1 MNLRRTRAVA
11 KKEFLHILRDPRS
24 LTMALAVPLLMLLL
38 FGYGLTLDVDRIPTL
53 VYDSDKTPES
63 RELIAR
69 FQGSRFFQILDY
81 VNEYRT
87 IEKRIDQDQ
96 CLLAVVV
103 PQGYARELLAGREPQ
118 VQLIFDGS
126 DSNTASIARGY
137 ADTLLQVYAM
147 DVRTRALDRKG
158 GAKLNPPVDARLRVL
173 YNNELKSRNFI
184 VPGLIA
190 VILAII
196 ASLITSLTIAREWEM
211 GTMEQLLS
219 TPVRPAEL
227 VLGKLLAFFT
237 VGFIDMMV
245 SIAVGV
251 LVFRVPLRGDLLLLV
266 GATCLFLFGT
276 FCWGILISAVAR
288 SQVLAYQ
295 LGMVTSFLPAF
306 LLSGFVYSIENMP
319 PVIQAVTYIVPA
331 RYFVTLLKGVFLKGV
346 GIRILWG
353 EVVFLFAYGA
363 IVFFIATRKLRQK
376 VA

>member
-69 FQGSRFFQILDY
+69 FQGSRFFEILDF

-87 IEKRIDQDQ
+87 IEKRIDQDK

-103 PQGYARELLAGREPQ
+103 RQGYARELLAGREPQ

-137 ADTLLQVYAM
+137 ADILLQVYAM

-158 GAKLNPPVDARLRVL
+158 GAKLNPPVDGRLRVL
-173 YNNELKSRNFI
+173 YNSELKSRNFI

-196 ASLITSLTIAREWEM
+196 TALITSLTIAREWET

-219 TPVRPAEL
+219 TPLRPAEI
-227 VLGKLLAFFT
+227 VLGKMLAFFT
-237 VGFIDMMV
+237 LGFLDMV
-245 SIAVGV
+245 LSIAVGV
-251 LVFRVPLRGDLLLLV
+251 LIFQVPLRGNPLILV
-266 GATCLFLFGT
+266 GATCLFLLGSL
-276 FCWGILISAVAR
+276 CWGIFISAAAR
-288 SQVLAYQ
+288 TQVLAYQ
-295 LGMVTSFLPAF
+295 LGMLSSFLPAM
-306 LLSGFVYSIENMP
+306 LLSGFIYSIENMP
-319 PVIQAVTYIVPA
+319 AVIQAITYIVPA

-346 GIRILWG
+346 GLEILWG
-353 EVVFLFAYGA
+353 EIVFLF
-363 IVFFIATRKLRQK
+363 VFAALVFLAATRKLRQK

>member
-1 MNLRRTRAVA
+1 MNLRRTRAVT

-24 LTMALAVPLLMLLL
+24 LAMALAVPLVMLLL
-38 FGYGLTLDVDRIPTL
+38 FGYGLTLDVDHIPTL

-103 PQGYARELLAGREPQ
+103 PQGYARELLAGRAPQ

-126 DSNTASIARGY
+126 DSNTASIAKGY

-158 GAKLNPPVDARLRVL
+158 GARLNPPVDARLRVL
-173 YNNELKSRNFI
+173 YNNELKSRDFI
-184 VPGLIA
+184 VPGMIA

-196 ASLITSLTIAREWEM
+196 TALITSLTIAREWET

-219 TPVRPAEL
+219 TPLRPAEI
-227 VLGKLLAFFT
+227 VLGKMLAFFAL
-237 VGFIDMMV
+237 GFLDMV
-245 SIAVGV
+245 LSIAIGL
-251 LVFRVPLRGDLLLLV
+251 LVFQVPLRGNPLILV
-266 GATCLFLFGT
+266 GSTCLFLLGSL
-276 FCWGILISAVAR
+276 CWGIFISAAAR
-288 SQVLAYQ
+288 TQVMAYQ
-295 LGMVTSFLPAF
+295 MGMLSSFLPAMM
-306 LLSGFVYSIENMP
+306 LSGFIYSIENMP
-319 PVIQAVTYIVPA
+319 VVVQAITYVVPA
-331 RYFVTLLKGVFLKGV
+331 RYFVTILKGVFLKGV
-346 GIRILWG
+346 GLEILWG
-353 EVVFLFAYGA
+353 EAAFLFVFAA
-363 IVFFIATRKLRQK
+363 LVFFAATRKLRQK

>member
-1 MNLRRTRAVA
+1 MNLRRTKAVA

-24 LTMALAVPLLMLLL
+24 LAMALAVPLVMLLL
-38 FGYGLTLDVDRIPTL
+38 FGYGLTLYVDQIPTL

-81 VNEYRT
+81 VNEYHT
-87 IEKRIDQDQ
+87 IEKRIDQDK
-96 CLLAVVV
+96 CLLAVVI

-184 VPGLIA
+184 VPGMIA

-196 ASLITSLTIAREWEM
+196 TALITSLTIAREWET

-219 TPVRPAEL
+219 TPLRPAEI
-227 VLGKLLAFFT
+227 VLGKMLAFFAL
-237 VGFIDMMV
+237 GFLDMVM
-245 SIAVGV
+245 SIAIGV
-251 LVFRVPLRGDLLLLV
+251 LVFHVPLRGNPLILV
-266 GATCLFLFGT
+266 GSTCLFLLGSL
-276 FCWGILISAVAR
+276 CWGIFISAAAR
-288 SQVLAYQ
+288 TQVLAYQ
-295 LGMVTSFLPAF
+295 MGMLSTFLPAM
-306 LLSGFVYSIENMP
+306 LLSGFIYSIENMP
-319 PVIQAVTYIVPA
+319 VVIQAITHIVPA
-331 RYFVTLLKGVFLKGV
+331 RYFVTILKGVFLKGV
-346 GIRILWG
+346 GLEILWG
-353 EVVFLFAYGA
+353 EAVFLFIFAVL
-363 IVFFIATRKLRQK
+363 VFLAATRKMRQK

>member
-1 MNLRRTRAVA
+1 MNLRRTRAMA

-24 LTMALAVPLLMLLL
+24 LAMALAVPLLMLLL

-81 VNEYRT
+81 VNEYHT
-87 IEKRIDQDQ
+87 IERRIDQDQ

-103 PQGYARELLAGREPQ
+103 PQGYARELLAGRKPQ

-196 ASLITSLTIAREWEM
+196 ASLLTSLTIAREWEM

-219 TPVRPAEL
+219 TPVRPAEM

-237 VGFIDMMV
+237 LGFIDMAV

-251 LVFRVPLRGDLLLLV
+251 LIFRVPLRGDLLLLV

-288 SQVLAYQ
+288 TQVLAYQ
-295 LGMVTSFLPAF
+295 LGMVSSFLPAF

-331 RYFVTLLKGVFLKGV
+331 RYFVTILKGVFLKGV

-353 EVVFLFAYGA
+353 DVLFLFAYGA

>member
-69 FQGSRFFQILDY
+69 FQGSRFFQILDS

-103 PQGYARELLAGREPQ
+103 RQGYARELLAGREPQ

-158 GAKLNPPVDARLRVL
+158 GAKLNPPVDGRLRVL
-173 YNNELKSRNFI
+173 YNSELKSRNFI
-184 VPGLIA
+184 VPGMIA

-196 ASLITSLTIAREWEM
+196 TALITSLTIAREWET

-219 TPVRPAEL
+219 TPLRPAEI
-227 VLGKLLAFFT
+227 VLGKMLAFFT
-237 VGFIDMMV
+237 LGFLDMV
-245 SIAVGV
+245 LSIAVGV
-251 LVFRVPLRGDLLLLV
+251 LVFQVPLRGNPLILV
-266 GATCLFLFGT
+266 GATCLFLLGSL
-276 FCWGILISAVAR
+276 CWGIFISAAAR
-288 SQVLAYQ
+288 TQVLAYQ
-295 LGMVTSFLPAF
+295 MGMLSTFLPAM
-306 LLSGFVYSIENMP
+306 LLSGFIYSIENMP
-319 PVIQAVTYIVPA
+319 VVIQAVTYIVPA
-331 RYFVTLLKGVFLKGV
+331 RYFVTILKGVFLKGV
-346 GIRILWG
+346 GLEILWG
-353 EVVFLFAYGA
+353 DIVFLFIFAA
-363 IVFFIATRKLRQK
+363 LVFLAATRKLRQK

>member
-24 LTMALAVPLLMLLL
+24 LAMALAVPLVMLLL
-38 FGYGLTLDVDRIPTL
+38 FGYGLTLDVDQIPTL

-81 VNEYRT
+81 VNEYHT

-184 VPGLIA
+184 VPGMIA

-196 ASLITSLTIAREWEM
+196 TALITSLTIAREWET

-219 TPVRPAEL
+219 TPLRPAEI
-227 VLGKLLAFFT
+227 VLGKMLAFFT
-237 VGFIDMMV
+237 LGFLDMV
-245 SIAVGV
+245 LSIAVGV
-251 LVFRVPLRGDLLLLV
+251 LVFQVPLRGNPLLLV
-266 GATCLFLFGT
+266 GSTCLFLLGSL
-276 FCWGILISAVAR
+276 CWGIFISAAAR
-288 SQVLAYQ
+288 TQVLAYQ
-295 LGMVTSFLPAF
+295 MGMLSTFLPAM
-306 LLSGFVYSIENMP
+306 LLSGFIYSIENMP
-319 PVIQAVTYIVPA
+319 VVIQAVTYIVPA
-331 RYFVTLLKGVFLKGV
+331 RYFVTILKGVFLKGV
-346 GIRILWG
+346 GLEILWG
-353 EVVFLFAYGA
+353 DIVFLFIFAA
-363 IVFFIATRKLRQK
+363 LVFLAATRKLRQK

>member
-63 RELIAR
+63 RGLIAR
-69 FQGSRFFQILDY
+69 FQGSRFFQILDS

-103 PQGYARELLAGREPQ
+103 RQGYARELLAGREPQ

-126 DSNTASIARGY
+126 DSNTASIAHGY

-158 GAKLNPPVDARLRVL
+158 GAKLNPPVDGRLRVL
-173 YNNELKSRNFI
+173 YNSELKSRNFI

-196 ASLITSLTIAREWEM
+196 TALITSLTIAREWET

-219 TPVRPAEL
+219 TPLRPAEI
-227 VLGKLLAFFT
+227 VLGKMLAFFT
-237 VGFIDMMV
+237 LGFLDMV
-245 SIAVGV
+245 LSIAVGV
-251 LVFRVPLRGDLLLLV
+251 LVFQVPLRGNPLILV
-266 GATCLFLFGT
+266 GATCLFLLGSL
-276 FCWGILISAVAR
+276 CWGIFISAAAR
-288 SQVLAYQ
+288 TQVLAYQ
-295 LGMVTSFLPAF
+295 LGMLSSFLPAM
-306 LLSGFVYSIENMP
+306 LLSGFIYSIENMP
-319 PVIQAVTYIVPA
+319 AVIQAITYIVPA

-346 GIRILWG
+346 GIDILWG
-353 EVVFLFAYGA
+353 EIVFLF
-363 IVFFIATRKLRQK
+363 VFAALVFLAATRKLRQK